1 MLAKLKNKFKSEDH
15 KRLLSNFFSL
25 SVLQGANFILPLI
38 SLPYL
43 VRTLGTEAFGLVMFA
58 QAVIMYFIILTDYG
72 FNLSA
77 TREISI
83 HRENEE
89 KVIEIFSTVMFIKF
103 ILLIVSFVLLS
114 IIIFSF
120 EKFRTDWYIYY
131 LTFGMVI
138 GQVLF
143 PVWFFQGIEKMKYIT
158 ILNIIAKLIFTV
170 AIFIFI
176 QSAEDYYYVPILN
189 SLGFIIAGLLSLWI
203 IFYDFK
209 MRLIMPNYKNMK
221 HMFLESSNL
230 FVSNLSVTLYTASN
244 TLILGLFTDNNTVG
258 IYASIEKLV
267 LAIKNLYVPLY
278 QALFPWLS
286 KKDKKEIAPIIKKM
300 IPYITLIGIFF
311 TVLLVVYAKEIL
323 TLIYN
328 RPEII
333 EYAVIFQILA
343 LISIFASLN
352 MLFNMLYLTSVKA
365 YKERM
370 IIMLRSGVFNIITVI
385 VLTYYFSIYGTAI
398 AITLTELLLLLF
410 GIYYFKKVS
419 TNE

>member
-1 MLAKLKNKFKSEDH
+1 MLTKLQNKFKSEDN
-15 KRLLSNFFSL
+15 KRLLTNFLSL

-43 VRTLGTEAFGLVMFA
+43 VRILGTEAFGLVMFA
-58 QAVIMYFIILTDYG
+58 QAVIMYFVILTDYG

-83 HRENEE
+83 YRDNIE
-89 KVIEIFSTVMFIKF
+89 KVAEIFSTVIFIKF
-103 ILLIVSFVLLS
+103 ILLLVSFILLS

-131 LTFGMVI
+131 LTFGMAI

-143 PVWFFQGIEKMKYIT
+143 PVWFFQGVEKMKYIT

-170 AIFIFI
+170 SIFIFI
-176 QSAEDYYYVPILN
+176 QKVEDYFYVPILN
-189 SLGFIIAGLLSLWI
+189 SLGFIVAGLISLWI
-203 IFYDFK
+203 VFHDFK
-209 MRLIMPNYKNMK
+209 IRLVTPNYKSVRNM
-221 HMFLESSNL
+221 FFESSNL
-230 FVSNLSVTLYTASN
+230 FISNLSVTLYTASN

-286 KKDKKEIAPIIKKM
+286 KKHKDDIAPIIKKM
-300 IPYITLIGIFF
+300 IPYIALIGVFF
-311 TVLLVVYAKEIL
+311 TVVLVIFAKEIL
-323 TLIYN
+323 TLVYN
-328 RPEII
+328 RAEII
-333 EYAVIFQILA
+333 EYATVFQIMA

-370 IIMLRSGVFNIITVI
+370 AVMLKSGLFNLITVI
-385 VLTYYFSIYGTAI
+385 ILTYFYSLYGTAI
-398 AITLTELLLLLF
+398 AITSTELLLLLF
-410 GIYYFKKVS
+410 GFYYFKKMRIHG
-419 TNE
+419 

>member
-1 MLAKLKNKFKSEDH
+1 MLTKFKSEDN
-15 KRLLSNFFSL
+15 KRLLSNFLSL

-83 HRENEE
+83 HRDNEE
-89 KVIEIFSTVMFIKF
+89 KMAEIFSTVMFIKF
-103 ILLIVSFVLLS
+103 ILLLVSFVLLS
-114 IIIFSF
+114 IVIFSF

-143 PVWFFQGIEKMKYIT
+143 PVWFFQGVEKMKYIT
-158 ILNIIAKLIFTV
+158 ILNIIAKLIFTI

-176 QSAEDYYYVPILN
+176 HKTQDYFYVPILN
-189 SLGFIIAGLLSLWI
+189 SLGFIIAGLISLWI
-203 IFYDFK
+203 VFHDFK
-209 MRLIMPNYKNMK
+209 IRLITPNYQSVRNM
-221 HMFLESSNL
+221 FFESSNL

-286 KKDKKEIAPIIKKM
+286 KKSKKDIAPIIKKM

-311 TVLLVVYAKEIL
+311 TLLLSIYAKEIL
-323 TLIYN
+323 TLVYN
-328 RPEII
+328 QSDII
-333 EYAVIFQILA
+333 KHTVIFQIMA

-365 YKERM
+365 YQERM
-370 IIMLRSGVFNIITVI
+370 IIMLKSGLFNIFVVVT
-385 VLTYYFSIYGTAI
+385 LTYYFSLYGTAI

-419 TNE
+419 KNV

>member
-1 MLAKLKNKFKSEDH
+1 MLTKLKNKFKSEDN
-15 KRLLSNFFSL
+15 KRLLSNFLSL

-83 HRENEE
+83 HREDEA
-89 KVIEIFSTVMFIKF
+89 KVAEIFSTVMSIKF
-103 ILLIVSFVLLS
+103 ILLLLSFVLLS

-176 QSAEDYYYVPILN
+176 QKVEDYFYVPILN

-203 IFYDFK
+203 VFHDFK
-209 MRLIMPNYKNMK
+209 MRLVMPNYKNMK

-286 KKDKKEIAPIIKKM
+286 KKEKKDIAPIIKKM

-311 TVLLVVYAKEIL
+311 TVLLATFAKEIL

-328 RPEII
+328 RPEITKYSI
-333 EYAVIFQILA
+333 VFQIMA
-343 LISIFASLN
+343 FISIFASLN

-370 IIMLRSGVFNIITVI
+370 TIMLKSGLFNLVAVII
-385 VLTYYFSIYGTAI
+385 LTYYYSLYGTAI
-398 AITLTELLLLLF
+398 AITSTELVLLLF
-410 GIYYFKKVS
+410 GIYFFKKVG
-419 TNE
+419 THE

>member
-1 MLAKLKNKFKSEDH
+1 MLTKLQNKFKSEDN
-15 KRLLSNFFSL
+15 KRLLTNFLSL

-43 VRTLGTEAFGLVMFA
+43 VRILGTEAFGLVMFA
-58 QAVIMYFIILTDYG
+58 QAVIMYFVILTDYG

-83 HRENEE
+83 YRDNIE
-89 KVIEIFSTVMFIKF
+89 KVAEIFSTVIFIKF
-103 ILLIVSFVLLS
+103 ILLLVSFILLS

-131 LTFGMVI
+131 LTFGMAI

-143 PVWFFQGIEKMKYIT
+143 PVWFFQGVEKMKYIT

-170 AIFIFI
+170 SIFIFI
-176 QSAEDYYYVPILN
+176 QKVEDYFYVPILN
-189 SLGFIIAGLLSLWI
+189 SLGFIVAGLISLWI
-203 IFYDFK
+203 VFHDFK
-209 MRLIMPNYKNMK
+209 IRLVAPNYKSVRNM
-221 HMFLESSNL
+221 FFESSNL
-230 FVSNLSVTLYTASN
+230 FISNLSVTLYTASN
-244 TLILGLFTDNNTVG
+244 TIILGLFTDNNTVG

-286 KKDKKEIAPIIKKM
+286 KKHKDDIAPIIKKM
-300 IPYITLIGIFF
+300 IPYIALIGVFF
-311 TVLLVVYAKEIL
+311 TVVLVIFAKEIL
-323 TLIYN
+323 TLVYN
-328 RPEII
+328 RAEII
-333 EYAVIFQILA
+333 EYATVFQIMA

-370 IIMLRSGVFNIITVI
+370 AVMLKSGLFNLITVI
-385 VLTYYFSIYGTAI
+385 ILTYFYSLYGTAI
-398 AITLTELLLLLF
+398 AITSTELLLLLF
-410 GIYYFKKVS
+410 GFYYFKKMRIHG
-419 TNE
+419 

>member
-1 MLAKLKNKFKSEDH
+1 MLAKLKNKFQSEDH
-15 KRLLSNFFSL
+15 KRLLSNFLSL

-43 VRTLGTEAFGLVMFA
+43 VRILGTEAFGLVMFA

-72 FNLSA
+72 FNLSS

-83 HRENEE
+83 HRDNEV
-89 KVIEIFSTVMFIKF
+89 KIAEIFSTVMFIKLILLMVSF
-103 ILLIVSFVLLS
+103 ILLT

-203 IFYDFK
+203 VFHDFK
-209 MRLIMPNYKNMK
+209 MRLVMPNYKNMK
-221 HMFLESSNL
+221 YMFLESSNL
-230 FVSNLSVTLYTASN
+230 FVSNLSVTMYTASN

-286 KKDKKEIAPIIKKM
+286 KKEKKDIAPIIKKI
-300 IPYITLIGIFF
+300 IPYITLVGIFF
-311 TVLLVVYAKEIL
+311 TVLLIVYAKEIL
-323 TLIYN
+323 TLVYN
-328 RPEII
+328 RPEIT
-333 EYAVIFQILA
+333 EYSIVFQILA

-365 YKERM
+365 YKERLM
-370 IIMLRSGVFNIITVI
+370 IMLRSGFFNIITVI